1 MISPHSPRTYLSKLK
16 FYEQPADPKVSS
28 SLSGRVLSLPY
39 KFEDIFFE
47 LTNRMLGHLIN
58 TLRWERDTRTQ
69 EISQGKADW
78 GLAIKSFI
86 DAEHYE
92 KVTDL
97 LNRTPWDE
105 ALKTWQ
111 DRIQYTF
118 RLWLLATTREDSASS
133 DQWAAAFQLAIL
145 GFDTNKL
152 KPYVVNQLVALNFSD
167 SPTSAINPKTLYDVI
182 LPISQ
187 LITRRASMFPQ
198 PLATRL
204 SEAAK
209 ALVDIE
215 SYLSLWENGA
225 ILISKYVELRTLTKK
240 DRETLLSIYAIM
252 TSSPGLPVNMEEANR
267 VVVAIEQRIWT
278 DLMIKLRSAVTK
290 YRIP

>member
-1 MISPHSPRTYLSKLK
+1 
-16 FYEQPADPKVSS
+16 
-28 SLSGRVLSLPY
+28 
-39 KFEDIFFE
+39 
-47 LTNRMLGHLIN
+47 
-58 TLRWERDTRTQ
+58 
-69 EISQGKADW
+69 
-78 GLAIKSFI
+78 
-86 DAEHYE
+86 
-92 KVTDL
+92 
-97 LNRTPWDE
+97 
-105 ALKTWQ
+105 
-111 DRIQYTF
+111 
-118 RLWLLATTREDSASS
+118 
-133 DQWAAAFQLAIL
+133 
-145 GFDTNKL
+145 
-152 KPYVVNQLVALNFSD
+152 
-167 SPTSAINPKTLYDVI
+167 
-182 LPISQ
+182 
-187 LITRRASMFPQ
+187 MFPQ